1 MPLTHMITI
10 KGQLVF
16 VGKWRLTQSVGENMK
31 KKIKKKINQPP
42 HPDDHTMAT
51 TSAYFNQH
59 SRLKIKDNEFRN
71 KQKQQ
76 NKTKTHI
83 GATS

>member
-1 MPLTHMITI
+1 
-10 KGQLVF
+10 
-16 VGKWRLTQSVGENMK
+16 MK
-31 KKIKKKINQPP
+31 KGKNKKINQPP

-51 TSAYFNQH
+51 TLAYFNQH

-71 KQKQQ
+71 KQN
-76 NKTKTHI
+76 NKKKKTHI